1 MSGGD
6 GSGAS
11 FVTSVG
17 WRESFPDVYAKVV
30 KGIPLQRVGDTH
42 HDIGATVAF
51 LVLCQYDSTVIRWRL
66 MLPLAAAGGTLLL
79 WRRRRAPVWEARLC
93 TLLLGLLLALVVL
106 RDIGLSRKLA
116 ELYDKVEGYKTQVH
130 QATSE
135 ISRFFNGGR

>member
-1 MSGGD
+1 METTPPPAPAPVPQNRIWLILKAMPWITVLGG
-6 GSGAS
+6 
-11 FVTSVG
+11 
-17 WRESFPDVYAKVV
+17 
-30 KGIPLQRVGDTH
+30 L
-42 HDIGATVAF
+42 ATVAF

-66 MLPLAAAGGTLLL
+66 MLPLAAAGGALLL

>member
-1 MSGGD
+1 METTPPPAPAPGPQNRIWLILKAMPWITVLGG
-6 GSGAS
+6 
-11 FVTSVG
+11 
-17 WRESFPDVYAKVV
+17 
-30 KGIPLQRVGDTH
+30 L
-42 HDIGATVAF
+42 ATVAF